1 MGKLTE
7 LEQWDEDVY
16 QIETS
21 DPVLG
26 GPDGISNRPQ
36 KQLANRT
43 QWLKKRLED
52 ANNALAEHEKSRN
65 HPDATLTAKGFV
77 RLYSGVTSMDET
89 LAATPKAVKIAMD
102 NANERLAKAR
112 NLADLQSIPLA
123 LANLTLADVKKY
135 VESTN
140 TGVSKL
146 PRFRPSSEDD
156 LTSLPAG
163 YMALAKNSTPGGPL
177 PDEDWFYL
185 EVAGNLDNPSNNPNR
200 KGAVIRLTRTGNP
213 GISWTGAKFDDGTTT
228 TAKFNWARDFST
240 LNKPTPED
248 VGLAATKKAIDDTQT
263 GLAAQAVMWVASADD
278 LSNLPSGARRFAR
291 NKAPAT
297 VLPAAGYF
305 FIEVLAKRDTA
316 NGSCILAT
324 NDVRDVWIGF
334 RYTVPDEAGFT
345 WIQLNQNVE
354 NLGLKETLNPTKRVS
369 IGNIGTDMFDG
380 RLPCINIGDSDS
392 GFIGSADGVLDIYCN
407 NAKVGY
413 IDNAGLHMLAGI
425 ATNNDLVLQSDERRH
440 IIIQNADGSVRAY
453 IYKDKDDT
461 GIHINNGVDGSGDFV
476 LGKDSVLYVPYAVR
490 AGGSKKLAIQSDN
503 NSALNATFNLWGDA
517 NRPTVVELD
526 DDQGWHLF
534 SQRNTDGSILFEV
547 NGRIRAI
554 TALHAGDAAL
564 ATDGNVYGTIWG
576 GWLYDWIN
584 NNLSRKNTASL
595 ATNGWFKDASTGLII
610 QWGIAAGNLNKSVV
624 NLPIPFPNAG
634 LWSLGWVSGTLD
646 MGNDDWSNSAS
657 LLNNS
662 QLTVT
667 TDHWWSTAWIA
678 IGH

>member
-26 GPDGISNRPQ
+26 GPEGVSNRPQ

-77 RLYSGVTSMDET
+77 RLYSGVTSLDET
-89 LAATPKAVKIAMD
+89 MAATPKAVKIAMD

-112 NLADLQSIPLA
+112 NLADLPSIPLA

-146 PRFRPSSEDD
+146 PQFRPSSEDD

-163 YMALAKNSTPGGPL
+163 YMGLAKNSTPGGPL
-177 PDEDWFYL
+177 PDENWFYL
-185 EVAGNLDNPSNNPNR
+185 EVVGNLDNPSNNPKR
-200 KGAVIRLTRTGNP
+200 KGAAIRLTQISNP

-228 TAKFNWARDFST
+228 TAKFTWARDFNT

-263 GLAAQAVMWVASADD
+263 GLAAQGVMWISTADD
-278 LSNLPSGARRFAR
+278 LSNLPSGARRFAS

-305 FIEVLAKRDTA
+305 FLEVLAKRDTA

-324 NDVRDVWIGF
+324 SGSRDVWIGL

-345 WIQLNQNVE
+345 WIQLNQNVQ
-354 NLGLKETLNPTKRVS
+354 NLGLTE
-369 IGNIGTDMFDG
+369 
-380 RLPCINIGDSDS
+380 
-392 GFIGSADGVLDIYCN
+392 
-407 NAKVGY
+407 
-413 IDNAGLHMLAGI
+413 
-425 ATNNDLVLQSDERRH
+425 
-440 IIIQNADGSVRAY
+440 
-453 IYKDKDDT
+453 
-461 GIHINNGVDGSGDFV
+461 
-476 LGKDSVLYVPYAVR
+476 AVN
-490 AGGSKKLAIQSDN
+490 Q
-503 NSALNATFNLWGDA
+503 ALNAVQKNGDTMSAPLVNTHPDAFRLKQPGRSFFWRFDGAALYLLKTAINDPNGGWDAARPLYVNADSGQLFLGPNTKVNGNLYLGDA
-517 NRPTVVELD
+517 LV
-526 DDQGWHLF
+526 H
-534 SQRNTDGSILFEV
+534 
-547 NGRIRAI
+547 
-554 TALHAGDAAL
+554 
-564 ATDGNVYGTIWG
+564 TDGNIYGTLWG
-576 GWLYDWIN
+576 GYLNNWIN
-584 NNLSRKNTASL
+584 NALTARD
-595 ATNGWFKDASTGLII
+595 NNINIRST
-610 QWGIAAGNLNKSVV
+610 WD
-624 NLPIPFPNAG
+624 
-634 LWSLGWVSGTLD
+634 WVSQNFV
-646 MGNDDWSNSAS
+646 NDIFLGVEQYYSPGSNVISWNFHAPNGHVLTGINVSDTGSNSAD
-657 LLNNS
+657 NINGVYYKAI
-662 QLTVT
+662 QKRVNGAVMT
-667 TDHWWSTAWIA
+667 IA
-678 IGH
+678 G

>member
-26 GPDGISNRPQ
+26 GPEGVSNRPQ

-65 HPDATLTAKGFV
+65 HPDATLTDRGFV

-89 LAATPKAVKIAMD
+89 MAATPKAVKIAMD
-102 NANERLAKAR
+102 NANARLAKER
-112 NLADLQSIPLA
+112 NLADLPSIPLA

-146 PRFRPSSEDD
+146 PQFRPSSEDD

-163 YMALAKNSTPGGPL
+163 YMVLAKNSTPGGPL
-177 PDEDWFYL
+177 PDENWHYL
-185 EVAGNLDNPSNNPNR
+185 EVAGNLDNASNNPNR
-200 KGAVIRLTRTGNP
+200 KGAVIRLTQIGNP

-228 TAKFNWARDFST
+228 TAKFTWAKDFNT

-263 GLAAQAVMWVASADD
+263 GLAAQGVMWISTADD
-278 LSNLPSGARRFAR
+278 LSNLPSGAHRFAS

-324 NDVRDVWIGF
+324 SDKRDVWIGF

-354 NLGLKETLNPTKRVS
+354 NLGLTELYPVGAPIPWPSDVLPTAYGSLYAFMQGQAFDKARYPKLALAYPSGVIPDMRGWTIKGKPASGRAALSQELDGNKRHS
-369 IGNIGTDMFDG
+369 HTARAQDTDLGTKNTSSFDYGSKGSDAGGNHAHEFGSYV
-380 RLPCINIGDSDS
+380 NSYWGDSNHTS
-392 GFIGSADGVLDIYCN
+392 F
-407 NAKVGY
+407 
-413 IDNAGLHMLAGI
+413 LAGSG
-425 ATNNDLVLQSDERRH
+425 AWTKE
-440 IIIQNADGSVRAY
+440 G
-453 IYKDKDDT
+453 
-461 GIHINNGVDGSGDFV
+461 GIHAHTTWIGPHGHTVYIGPHGHLVIVD
-476 LGKDSVLYVPYAVR
+476 P
-490 AGGSKKLAIQSDN
+490 
-503 NSALNATFNLWGDA
+503 
-517 NRPTVVELD
+517 
-526 DDQGWHLF
+526 
-534 SQRNTDGSILFEV
+534 
-547 NGRIRAI
+547 
-554 TALHAGDAAL
+554 
-564 ATDGNVYGTIWG
+564 DGNEEVTV
-576 GWLYDWIN
+576 
-584 NNLSRKNTASL
+584 KNIAFNYIVRL
-595 ATNGWFKDASTGLII
+595 A
-610 QWGIAAGNLNKSVV
+610 
-624 NLPIPFPNAG
+624 
-634 LWSLGWVSGTLD
+634 
-646 MGNDDWSNSAS
+646 
-657 LLNNS
+657 
-662 QLTVT
+662 
-667 TDHWWSTAWIA
+667 
-678 IGH
+678 

>member
-7 LEQWDEDVY
+7 LEQWDEDIY

-26 GPDGISNRPQ
+26 GPEGVSNRPQ

-52 ANNALAEHEKSRN
+52 ANSALAEHEKSRN

-77 RLYSGVTSMDET
+77 RLYSGVTSLDET
-89 LAATPKAVKIAMD
+89 MAATPKAVKIAMD

-112 NLADLQSIPLA
+112 NLADLQSVPLA
-123 LANLTLADVKKY
+123 LTNLTLANVKKA
-135 VESTN
+135 VEDTQI
-140 TGVSKL
+140 GLSKL
-146 PRFRPSSEDD
+146 PTFRPETEDD
-156 LTSLPAG
+156 LDALPVG
-163 YMALAKNSTPGGPL
+163 FIGECKNKTPGGPL
-177 PDEDWFYL
+177 PT
-185 EVAGNLDNPSNNPNR
+185 EVWCYIQKTGNLDNYSSNPKR
-200 KGAVIRLTRTGNP
+200 KGGTIRLVCIYNAGET
-213 GISWTGAKFDDGTTT
+213 WTGAKFDNGTTEGERYE
-228 TAKFNWARDFST
+228 WSRDFNT
-240 LNKPTPED
+240 LNKPKPED

-263 GLAAQAVMWVASADD
+263 GLAAQSVMWIASADD
-278 LSNLPSGARRFAR
+278 LSNLPSGARRFAS

-297 VLPAAGYF
+297 VLPTAGYF
-305 FIEVLAKRDTA
+305 FLEVLAKRDTA

-324 NDVRDVWIGF
+324 SDTRDVWIGF

-345 WIQLNQNVE
+345 WIQLNQNVQ

-369 IGNIGTDMFDG
+369 IGSIGTGAFDG
-380 RLPCINIGDSDS
+380 STPSINIGDSDS

-440 IIIQNADGSVRAY
+440 IIIQNADGSARAY

-461 GIHINNGVDGSGDFV
+461 GIHINNGVDGWGDFV
-476 LGKDSVLYVPYAVR
+476 LGKDSVLYVPFAVR

-503 NSALNATFNLWGDA
+503 NSTQSATFNLWGDA
-517 NRPTVVELD
+517 NRPTVIELD

-547 NGRIRAI
+547 NGRIMAH
-554 TALHAGDAAL
+554 TALHSGDATL

-576 GWLYDWIN
+576 GWLNDWLN
-584 NNLSRKNTASL
+584 NNKAAKNTASL

-610 QWGIAAGNLNKSVV
+610 QWGIAAGNLNKAVV